1 MEKQE
6 LVKGIAALMGS
17 AIATPTPEQKDAFE
31 ELGKTFAEGINQ
43 MTYDPMPSRGVR
55 GFLQMQ
61 QAHGTREDRTQ
72 ADKTFKDNCDVYEKH
87 FGLDALVKRLTPTYI
102 GAYAESINCPVETVS
117 FSDALN
123 WRSNQAKAKPQ

>member
-1 MEKQE
+1 MNKQD

-17 AIATPTPEQKDAFE
+17 AIATPTPEQKDPFE
-31 ELGKTFAEGINQ
+31 ELGRTIGHYLKMDI
-43 MTYDPMPSRGVR
+43 YDPMPSRGCR
-55 GFLQMQ
+55 GFLQMR
-61 QAHGTREDRTQ
+61 QAHGTREEREQ

-87 FGLDALVKRLTPTYI
+87 FGRDVLVKRLTPTYI

-123 WRSNQAKAKPQ
+123 WRSNQAKAQPQ